1 MSLLAPPSSLW
12 STYHWWYRSLVLCG
26 VEVCP
31 QGLHTERCVVVIV
44 MSKNNI
50 EGLMAAKDL
59 PVGLASHS
67 L

>member
-1 MSLLAPPSSLW
+1 MSLSAPPSSLW
-12 STYHWWYRSLVLCG
+12 ICTTLQWYRSLVL
-26 VEVCP
+26 VVWK
-31 QGLHTERCVVVIV
+31 CVPRACIQEDMVVIV

-59 PVGLASHS
+59 PVGLAGHG